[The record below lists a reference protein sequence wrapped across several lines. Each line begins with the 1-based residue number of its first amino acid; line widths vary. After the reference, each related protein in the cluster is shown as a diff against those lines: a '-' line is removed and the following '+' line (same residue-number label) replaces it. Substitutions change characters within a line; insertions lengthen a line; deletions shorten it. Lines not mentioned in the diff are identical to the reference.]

1 MQNNLIEKFLTNK
14 EKILVSYAMSL
25 HKAFKI
31 DGEDLWNTEEEFKKL
46 MSGIIKIYINK
57 YYLMDYEELNKLNT
71 NNLKEEDFKLTISL
85 AIIVDYYQ
93 KGYEEI
99 KEKYKESIYSLTLI
113 LYVIT
118 NADKKISFYNKYDIT
133 NKNIM
138 TLLNKL
144 FGEVIGADKLEKDPF
159 IMNSLASKIKDAEL
173 QEIRFFESLKDS
185 ESFITFKKY
194 SEDNYY
200 VKYNYELNSLMKYN
214 NKHINNTFKLY
225 KYKEKYMSVIYDL
238 TAIMILKCY
247 SNNCK
252 VPTFIVPISAEY
264 LCIKSNETKLRKIFS
279 NPNIQSKVKFSSKY
293 NDYKLNYNY
302 YKKLK
307 DLGFTYVQF
316 LNDSDLTLDY
326 KQIKKDTEFYV
337 TQGFFDLHA
346 KFEEHTEKNNVRY
359 SIVENDEINEDK
371 LIDLFLEEEN

>member
-71 NNLKEEDFKLTISL
+71 NNLKEEDLKLTISL